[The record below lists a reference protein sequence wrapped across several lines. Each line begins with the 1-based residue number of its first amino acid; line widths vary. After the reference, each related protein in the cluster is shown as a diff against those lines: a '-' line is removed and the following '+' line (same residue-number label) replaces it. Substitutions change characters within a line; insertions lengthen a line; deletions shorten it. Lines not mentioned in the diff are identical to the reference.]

1 MIMNMAMVRIIQR
14 RAVVIR
20 HTRIIFLT
28 TSFFSLNLRSLLRS
42 SNDIGPSGG
51 AAVAAI
57 LPRLTALQALVLEY
71 LQSPTPWTPR
81 ARQ

>member
-1 MIMNMAMVRIIQR
+1 MAMVMTIQR
-14 RAVVIR
+14 RVVVIQ
-20 HTRIIFLT
+20 HTHTLT
-28 TSFFSLNLRSLLRS
+28 TSPSILNLRSLLRS